1 MLKPQTITQAAQ
13 GLPVKRGLF
22 SSRLKRD
29 ELFLGYALL
38 VPSFLFVGLVIGY
51 PLVRSA
57 QLSLNRFK
65 LTAGVDSEQFC
76 GLCNF
81 QNLLRDPF
89 LEVYLRNQ
97 AIWVLGAT
105 FLPILFALI
114 LALLMD
120 RELRG
125 RWFWRSV
132 VLIPWMMPIA
142 TTALT

>member
-114 LALLMD
+114 LALLMY
-120 RELRG
+120 R
-125 RWFWRSV
+125 
-132 VLIPWMMPIA
+132 
-142 TTALT
+142 